1 LYEVKALGA
10 SKMDF
15 ITLAVEQSRILRALD
30 EMLGDDTDNVGGSS
44 SAASFHLADHTAQA
58 QLDVSSGM
66 DSIAARP
73 LFSKNAE
80 AELYLLATNFLL
92 YVALVIV
99 VILVCRIY
107 FPEALVSRSHQTR
120 PRSYNYRVAEE
131 QEADEE
137 DYVSDEEDL
146 RLNAAADGNGR
157 NDRSASD
164 FFDFEQES
172 LSRKQVLQRLAFC
185 CCMLNLTFVMWGA
198 LQVRASETRWNVP
211 SVWRWATNLIFL
223 VHHHRNAC

>member
-1 LYEVKALGA
+1 
-10 SKMDF
+10 MDF

-30 EMLGDDTDNVGGSS
+30 EMLGDDTDNVGASS
-44 SAASFHLADHTAQA
+44 VASVHLADNTAQA
-58 QLDVSSGM
+58 PLDVSSGM

-107 FPEALVSRSHQTR
+107 FPEALVSRSHQSR

-137 DYVSDEEDL
+137 EDVSDGEDV
-146 RLNAAADGNGR
+146 RLNAATADGNER

-164 FFDFEQES
+164 FLDFEQES

-198 LQVRASETRWNVP
+198 LQVRASETRWRLDTLA
-211 SVWRWATNLIFL
+211 SVL
-223 VHHHRNAC
+223 VLGY

>member
-1 LYEVKALGA
+1 LLLCEVNALGV

-30 EMLGDDTDNVGGSS
+30 EMLGDDKDNVGGSS
-44 SAASFHLADHTAQA
+44 SGASVYVADNTVQA
-58 QLDVSSGM
+58 PLDVGSGM
-66 DSIAARP
+66 DSMAARP

-131 QEADEE
+131 QEADE
-137 DYVSDEEDL
+137 DDFASDEEDL
-146 RLNAAADGNGR
+146 RLN
-157 NDRSASD
+157 
-164 FFDFEQES
+164 
-172 LSRKQVLQRLAFC
+172 KKV
-185 CCMLNLTFVMWGA
+185 
-198 LQVRASETRWNVP
+198 
-211 SVWRWATNLIFL
+211 
-223 VHHHRNAC
+223 